1 MPGAVRGGSRVKAKP
16 PVKAPSKAA
25 PRTSRSAR
33 EAHGLSPRLALS
45 GAAAILALALER
57 HAWHRSPRRTVFIQH
72 RRIPFD
78 SRMADARDLA
88 CVPRRGAGRLGDG
101 ERRHRQGDGCLQG
114 RAPARPRPRRS
125 APSRGKGGAGSGRHA
140 SCGCCLTDT
149 LVVAVV
155 ERRQLAVWQHDGR
168 QHVIDEHGQVIPEA
182 DPGRFTSLP
191 LVVGEGGAQ
200 HAPEILP
207 IIAQRPKLMTRMDAL
222 VRVDDRRWDLRL
234 KDGSLIQ
241 LPASGEEDALMQL
254 ERLDQRS
261 RILELG
267 FDRIDLRNPDVVAV
281 RPRQIPHL
289 NPPPAAGGLERW
301 KTYRC

>member
-1 MPGAVRGGSRVKAKP
+1 
-16 PVKAPSKAA
+16 
-25 PRTSRSAR
+25 
-33 EAHGLSPRLALS
+33 LALS
-45 GAAAILALALER
+45 GAAAILALALGVTLGTGHRGER
-57 HAWHRSPRRTVFIQH
+57 LLAGIGGFL
-72 RRIPFD
+72 D
-78 SRMADARDLA
+78 SRMADAGFRVRHVEVQGASAMATADIARAMGVYKDEPLLGLDLA
-88 CVPRRGAGRLGDG
+88 DLRRRVEKVGWVKEARIVRL
-101 ERRHRQGDGCLQG
+101 L
-114 RAPARPRPRRS
+114 P
-125 APSRGKGGAGSGRHA
+125 
-140 SCGCCLTDT
+140 DT

-168 QHVIDEHGQVIPEA
+168 QHVIDEHGQLIPEA

-241 LPASGEEDALMQL
+241 LPASGEEEALMQL

-267 FDRIDLRNPDVVAV
+267 FDRIDLRNPDVVTV

-289 NPPPAAGGLERW
+289 NPPPAAGA
-301 KTYRC
+301 